1 MSLLQKMAVMLRQTT
16 GRDLSADGAFE
27 GLTDYG
33 LFAEKMPPCFSSQGL
48 SAHVN
53 AALAKIE
60 TETDSNNLKKHF
72 EKFIHSQIRYQS
84 LRDINIPRHLAI
96 PHPESYLAHCL
107 AIKRCWQKIKT
118 HCAKPSKP
126 ISRIFVRQTSED
138 RVFKMNYK
146 GLERFEV
153 EEDEI
158 GYQTG
163 ATHLVKADISKCFP
177 SIYTHS
183 IPWAIHGKA
192 NAKKNRDLLL
202 EGNLL
207 DRSCQILSDNQ
218 TNGLAIGPHSSN
230 VISEIILTR
239 IDETLLKK
247 GYTRLTRHIDDYT
260 FYATSHQE
268 AETFVRDLNLA
279 LREYELYLNEKKTQI
294 VELPQPAS
302 ASWVNELNR
311 FTFPGGEI
319 RFSTVRSF
327 LDLALELSRQHG
339 TSAVLNYAIKMVPN
353 RLNDRAKR
361 LFTAEA
367 TNLCLAYPYLA
378 PIMEESVF
386 AKHRNP
392 DTDDQIEALGN
403 ELTKIGIEKIH
414 PDSVAHALYFAIEHD
429 FEIDL
434 TEDELK
440 EIIQIDDC
448 LSNVLLWEYAT
459 RRSLAKVKKWLRTRA
474 NNLKSQEKQDQD
486 AQWLLIYTIWSD
498 GDLRGNGQTFLADLK
513 KNNFEFTK
521 FSS

>member
-1 MSLLQKMAVMLRQTT
+1 MSFLQKLTAMLRQTT
-16 GRDLSADGAFE
+16 GRDLSADAAFV
-27 GLTDYG
+27 GLTDFG
-33 LFAEKMPPCFSSQGL
+33 LFAEKMPPCFTSEGLSSQ
-48 SAHVN
+48 VN
-53 AALAKIE
+53 TALAKIE
-60 TETDSNNLKKHF
+60 TETDSKKLKKAF
-72 EKFIHSQIRYQS
+72 DKVTHSQIRYQS

-107 AIKRCWQKIKT
+107 AIKRCWKKIKT

-126 ISRIFVRQTSED
+126 VSRIFVRQTCED

-146 GLERFEV
+146 GLERFEA

-158 GYQTG
+158 GYRTG

-183 IPWAIHGKA
+183 IPWAIHGKPM
-192 NAKKNRDLLL
+192 AKKNRDLML

-207 DRSCQILSDNQ
+207 DRSCQILADSQ

-239 IDETLLKK
+239 IDATLLNK
-247 GYTRLTRHIDDYT
+247 GYTRFTRHIDDYT
-260 FYATSHQE
+260 FYATSHQQ
-268 AETFVRDLNLA
+268 AEEFIRDLNLG
-279 LREYELYLNEKKTQI
+279 LREFELYLNEKKTQI
-294 VELPQPAS
+294 VDLPQPAS

-311 FTFPGGEI
+311 FSFPDGEI

-327 LDLALELSRQHG
+327 LDLALELTQTHG
-339 TSAVLNYAIKMVPN
+339 TSAVLNYAIKMIPK

-361 LFTAEA
+361 LFTIEA

-378 PIMEESVF
+378 PIMEENVF
-386 AKHRNP
+386 ARHRNSE
-392 DTDDQIEALGN
+392 TEARITALGN
-403 ELTKIGIEKIH
+403 ELIRIGIEKIH
-414 PDSVAHALYFAIEHD
+414 PDSIAHALYLAIEYD
-429 FEIDL
+429 FEISL
-434 TEDELK
+434 SEDELK
-440 EIIQIDDC
+440 EIIMIDDC

-459 RRSLAKVKKWLRTRA
+459 RKSLAKVTKWLRTRA
-474 NNLKSQEKQDQD
+474 NNLKIQEKQDQD

-498 GDLRGNGQTFLADLK
+498 ADLCGNGQSFLADLK
-513 KNNFEFTK
+513 KQNFEFTK

>member
-1 MSLLQKMAVMLRQTT
+1 MNPSLSFSAAPRQTT
-16 GRDLSADGAFE
+16 GRNLSADGAFK
-27 GLTDYG
+27 GLIDFG
-33 LFAEKMPPCFSSQGL
+33 LFAEKVPPCFTSEGL
-48 SAHVN
+48 SCHVN
-53 AALAKIE
+53 SSLKNIE
-60 TETDSNNLKKHF
+60 TEADSKKLRKYF
-72 EKFIHSQIRYQS
+72 EKFVHSQIRYQS

-107 AIKRCWQKIKT
+107 AIKRCWQKIKS

-126 ISRIFVRQTSED
+126 ISRIFVRQTSEE

-146 GLERFEV
+146 GLERLEV

-183 IPWAIHGKA
+183 IPWAIHGKTK
-192 NAKKNRDLLL
+192 AKKNRDLHL

-239 IDETLLKK
+239 IDETLLKR
-247 GYTRLTRHIDDYT
+247 GYTRLTRHIDDYA
-260 FYATSHQE
+260 FYATSHHE
-268 AETFVRDLNLA
+268 AEQFIRELNMA

-311 FTFPGGEI
+311 FTFPDGEI
-319 RFSTVRSF
+319 RFLTIRSF
-327 LDLALELSRQHG
+327 LDLALDLSQQHE

-353 RLNDRAKR
+353 RLNERAKR

-378 PIMEESVF
+378 PMIEESVF
-386 AKHRNP
+386 VKHENSASEE
-392 DTDDQIEALGN
+392 QIEALGN
-403 ELTKIGIEKIH
+403 ELIKIGIRKIH
-414 PDSVAHALYFAIEHD
+414 PDSIAHALYFAIEHD
-429 FEIDL
+429 FEIDA
-434 TEDELK
+434 TEDELNG
-440 EIIQIDDC
+440 IIQIDDC

-459 RRSLAKVKKWLRTRA
+459 RRSLTRIKKWLRTLA

-486 AQWLLIYTIWSD
+486 AQWLLIYTIWSYA
-498 GDLRGNGQTFLADLK
+498 DLRGNGQAFLAGLK
-513 KNNFEFTK
+513 KTNFKFIK
-521 FSS
+521 FS

>member
-1 MSLLQKMAVMLRQTT
+1 MSPALSFSAVLRQTT
-16 GRDLSADGAFE
+16 GRALGADRAFE
-27 GLTDYG
+27 GLTDFG
-33 LFAEKMPPCFSSQGL
+33 LFAETMPPCFTSEGL
-48 SAHVN
+48 SGQVN
-53 AALAKIE
+53 TALAKIE
-60 TETDSNNLKKHF
+60 TETDSKKQKKHF

-96 PHPESYLAHCL
+96 PHPEAYLAHCL

-126 ISRIFVRQTSED
+126 ISRIFARQTSED

-146 GLERFEV
+146 GLERFEA

-192 NAKKNRDLLL
+192 KAKMNRDLLL

-230 VISEIILTR
+230 VVSEIILTR
-239 IDETLLKK
+239 IDETLLKR
-247 GYTRLTRHIDDYT
+247 GYTHLTRHIDDYT

-294 VELPQPAS
+294 VELPQPVS

-311 FTFPGGEI
+311 FIFPDGEI

-327 LDLALELSRQHG
+327 LDLALELSKRHG
-339 TSAVLNYAIKMVPN
+339 TSAALNYAIKMVPK

-378 PIMEESVF
+378 PIMEQSVF
-386 AKHRNP
+386 VKHRNP
-392 DTDDQIEALGN
+392 QTDEQIESLGN

-429 FEIDL
+429 FDINL

-440 EIIQIDDC
+440 AIIQIDDC
-448 LSNVLLWEYAT
+448 LSNTLLWEYAT
-459 RRSLAKVKKWLRTRA
+459 RHSLTKIKKWLRARA
-474 NNLKSQEKQDQD
+474 DKLKGQEKQDQD
-486 AQWLLIYTIWSD
+486 AQWLMIYTVWSD

-513 KNNFEFTK
+513 KKNFEFTK